1 MTDLQSLHR
10 ALSEAES
17 GSRELDGLLAALD
30 GWEWHG
36 DGGPEGHDT
45 AAGHWVQPD
54 AEGHGTFNGALC
66 ACRDISEEWGNNL
79 PAPAYSTSLD
89 AITSLIEKK
98 LPGWG
103 VQSGM
108 YPAAA
113 IAEGRLHLESSQGVL
128 VHRHQVYAP
137 TEPLA
142 RAIALVSALIAQ
154 ESEK

>member
-1 MTDLQSLHR
+1 MTDLQSLHC

-17 GSRELDGLLAALD
+17 GSRELDAGIAWHVDGHSGATIDALRD
-30 GWEWHG
+30 GS
-36 DGGPEGHDT
+36 PN
-45 AAGHWVQPD
+45 AD
-54 AEGHGTFNGALC
+54 ALVPRYT
-66 ACRDISEEWGNNL
+66 
-79 PAPAYSTSLD
+79 TSID
-89 AITSLIEKK
+89 AITSLIERV

-128 VHRHQVYAP
+128 VHRHQVCAP

-142 RAIALVSALIAQ
+142 RCLALVSALIAQ
-154 ESEK
+154 EGEK

>member
-1 MTDLQSLHR
+1 MYVGFPMTDLQSLHR

-17 GSRELDGLLAALD
+17 GSRELDAD
-30 GWEWHG
+30 IEFNVS
-36 DGGPEGHDT
+36 EG
-45 AAGHWVQPD
+45 V
-54 AEGHGTFNGALC
+54 FN
-66 ACRDISEEWGNNL
+66 
-79 PAPAYSTSLD
+79 PPAYTTDLN